1 MQPKM
6 GKMDID
12 YQVCLTFFFIVVFFF
27 KFDIY
32 LFIVIYPTQLFCN
45 SCLPVLL
52 QFMFRM
58 IIFCLINE
66 CDFCLLG
73 SP

>member
-12 YQVCLTFFFIVVFFF
+12 YQVCLTFFFGCIFFF
-27 KFDIY
+27 KFNIY
-32 LFIVIYPTQLFCN
+32 LFIVIYPTQLFCDF
-45 SCLPVLL
+45 CLHVLL

-58 IIFCLINE
+58 IIVCLINE